1 MTISKY
7 VLNAS
12 TTFVSKLPS
21 AVVAIFMGILAT
33 CFIALDF
40 DRIKGFIVRQ
50 FRDNHLDTMVQV
62 KDIFSQSVI
71 RYIKSYAIILL
82 ITFTEAAIGLTII
95 GVDYAILISFLIA
108 VVDILPVLGTGTVVI
123 PWMIVCFITGD
134 IPRGVG
140 LLVVYLIITVVR
152 QIIEPKIVSQNV
164 GLHPLV
170 TLMSMYIG
178 AKLLGI
184 VGLFGFPITVIILQS
199 LNESGRIHLWK
210 VADRDLGAKNRK
222 RNWKKKFF
230 IRENGTKG
238 EFSEPEDKKKP

>member
-1 MTISKY
+1 MTISRY

-12 TTFVSKLPS
+12 TTFVAKLPN
-21 AVVAIFMGILAT
+21 ALVAIFMSIIAT

-40 DRIKGFIVRQ
+40 DKIKGFIVRQ

-62 KDIFSQSVI
+62 KDVFSQSVI

-95 GVDYAILISFLIA
+95 GVDYAILISFFIA
-108 VVDILPVLGTGTVVI
+108 IVDILPVLGTGTVVI
-123 PWMIVCFITGD
+123 PWIVVCFVTGD
-134 IPRGVG
+134 VYRGVG
-140 LLVVYLIITVVR
+140 LLILYIIITVVR

-164 GLHPLV
+164 ALHPLV
-170 TLMSMYIG
+170 TLMAMYVG

-184 VGLFGFPITVIILQS
+184 IGLFGFPITIIILQS

-210 VADRDLGAKNRK
+210 TVDRDLGAPNRTK
-222 RNWKKKFF
+222 NWKKKFF
-230 IRENGTKG
+230 IRDNGTKG
-238 EFSEPEDKKKP
+238 DPDEEKGNEKK